1 MNKEHL
7 SDPELQ
13 EYALHS
19 ENCPPQFNVHIQS
32 CNFCS
37 QKAEL
42 YQLIFSSGMTPE
54 APMFDF
60 DLTETVMQRLPEPQ
74 PAALEK
80 SYIIYWVGAGVFL
93 GAGVLVYLLF
103 MTSTGFL
110 FDKLT
115 PMTLGF
121 SITTFLA
128 IFAVLGIDIFQKHT
142 KQLKVLQSELQQFG
156 SLSV

>member
-19 ENCPPQFNVHIQS
+19 ENCPSQFNVHIQS
-32 CNFCS
+32 CNFCR

-42 YQLIFSSGMTPE
+42 YQLMFSSGMTPE

-60 DLTETVMQRLPEPQ
+60 DLTETVMQRLPAPQ

-80 SYIIYWVGAGVFL
+80 SYTIYWVGVGVFL

-110 FDKLT
+110 CDKLT
-115 PMTLGF
+115 PMTLGV
-121 SITTFLA
+121 SITTFLTL
-128 IFAVLGIDIFQKHT
+128 FAVLCIDIILKHT